1 MATSVAE
8 VVVEAVPSGI
18 SETSGELEGMEQ
30 SVEESTESMD
40 EQASKMSDL
49 TESFQ
54 GAMSVA
60 VAGLAVA
67 AGGLLSQV
75 PVLGE
80 AFASLNALIDAVAF
94 QMDKVLRPVITPL
107 TNFFFGLA
115 ESIFEADGAMGT
127 IVGVVGSLVSG
138 ALVLAGVIASA
149 VGAFLALGGSMSTV
163 TTAAATVLGAIGLVV
178 SAIASL
184 PASVIAAIAALGTF
198 VVAYLTNWRGVRDKT
213 NAIVGEIVQFVR
225 DGFGRLTTWFANTW
239 AANLISDAV
248 EWGKGIIDSLIE
260 GIRNGVGRLSDFVSG
275 IEIAPGLTL
284 GDVSGSVNLGGGGT
298 GSGGSGSDFIGAR
311 GSGGNRIFLDGR
323 EIENNQGRY
332 RKDALNRRG

>member
-1 MATSVAE
+1 MVSVAE
-8 VVVEAVPSGI
+8 VVVEAVPDGI
-18 SETSGELEGMEQ
+18 SDTTGELENMEQ
-30 SVEESTESMD
+30 SVNESTESMS
-40 EQASKMSDL
+40 EQADQMSGL

-54 GAMSVA
+54 GAMATA

-80 AFASLNALIDAVAF
+80 AFAGLNALIDAVAF

-107 TNFFFGLA
+107 TNAFFGLA
-115 ESIFEADGAMGT
+115 ETIFEADGAVGTAIGT
-127 IVGVVGSLVSG
+127 IATIGTI
-138 ALVLAGVIASA
+138 LAT
-149 VGAFLALGGSMSTV
+149 VGAAVAAVAVKIFGFAAVWGKV
-163 TTAAATVLGAIGLVV
+163 VAAAKIAAGAIG
-178 SAIASL
+178 SAIAAIGSL
-184 PASVIAAIAALGTF
+184 PAVVVGAIAALAAF
-198 VVAYLTNWRGVRDKT
+198 AVAYLTNWRGVRDKT
-213 NAIVGEIVQFVR
+213 DAIVGEIVQFVR
-225 DGFGRLTTWFANTW
+225 DGFGRLTTWFSNTW

-298 GSGGSGSDFIGAR
+298 GSGGSGGDFIGSR
-311 GSGGNRIFLDGR
+311 SGGRMNVYLDGR
-323 EIENNQGRY
+323 EVENNQGRY